1 MPGSAPSPI
10 GAEPAAPHTPGTS
23 HPAGEADPGLGG
35 TARFGERLRRAGSG
49 IRWYVTN
56 LMGDTAY
63 RTYLEHHTRHHP
75 GEPPLTEREFWREKM
90 DEQDRNPGAR
100 CC

>member
-1 MPGSAPSPI
+1 MNRQSD
-10 GAEPAAPHTPGTS
+10 AATAQLRAVG
-23 HPAGEADPGLGG
+23 GLI
-35 TARFGERLRRAGSG
+35 ARAGRG
-49 IRWYVTN
+49 IRWYITN

-63 RTYLEHHTRHHP
+63 ATYTAHHRAHHP
-75 GEPPLTEREFWREKM
+75 DEPPMTERQFWRDRM